1 MTLLDTLEPVGD
13 PASSRGDHT
22 RCLSPCMKSMK
33 VDGIQGR
40 CCLDGINSGAR
51 PSSWATSGAVLYA
64 QCSCAHALTWGC
76 FSAELE
82 MVMSLARGTIRS
94 GLILLNA
101 LRLPGDAG
109 LCLCTVFAQQEEAQL
124 RSLQKECKNNW
135 STSVLPSSLQ
145 PGFPIFR
152 PCFTRRYVA
161 LFCHK
166 APKFSFCLNKQ
177 KAGTC
182 SVTSTSHGP
191 TVKLCQGAED

>member
-109 LCLCTVFAQQEEAQL
+109 LSLCTARRGATEVFAKTIGQRQY
-124 RSLQKECKNNW
+124 
-135 STSVLPSSLQ
+135 LPSSLQ

-161 LFCHK
+161 LRRRTLK
-166 APKFSFCLNKQ
+166 ASPKFTTQISILGFVPSSKVFFAKFAKSSLF
-177 KAGTC
+177 AFTRG
-182 SVTSTSHGP
+182 
-191 TVKLCQGAED
+191 

>member
-101 LRLPGDAG
+101 LRLPGDAV
-109 LCLCTVFAQQEEAQL
+109 LCLCTVFAPRRGATEVFAKTIGQRQYYPPVYN
-124 RSLQKECKNNW
+124 R
-135 STSVLPSSLQ
+135 
-145 PGFPIFR
+145 GFLFFVPV
-152 PCFTRRYVA
+152 FTRRYVA
-161 LFCHK
+161 LFCTIR
-166 APKFSFCLNKQ
+166 PQ
-177 KAGTC
+177 K
-182 SVTSTSHGP
+182 
-191 TVKLCQGAED
+191 

>member
-101 LRLPGDAG
+101 LCLPGDAD
-109 LCLCTVFAQQEEAQL
+109 LCLCTVFAQ
-124 RSLQKECKNNW
+124 
-135 STSVLPSSLQ
+135 
-145 PGFPIFR
+145 
-152 PCFTRRYVA
+152 TRRGATEVFAKTIGQRQYYPPVYNQDF
-161 LFCHK
+161 LFFV
-166 APKFSFCLNKQ
+166 PVLLG
-177 KAGTC
+177 GT
-182 SVTSTSHGP
+182 SPYFVP
-191 TVKLCQGAED
+191 

>member
-101 LRLPGDAG
+101 LRLPGDAV
-109 LCLCTVFAQQEEAQL
+109 LCLCTVFAPRRGATEVFA
-124 RSLQKECKNNW
+124 KTW

-152 PCFTRRYVA
+152 PCFYSAVRRPILY
-161 LFCHK
+161 HK
-166 APKFSFCLNKQ
+166 APKMNFSFAKI
-177 KAGTC
+177 KTMGRTC
-182 SVTSTSHGP
+182 SVTSTSH
-191 TVKLCQGAED
+191 

>member
-124 RSLQKECKNNW
+124 RSLQKQLVNV
-135 STSVLPSSLQ
+135 STTLQFTTRISYFSSL
-145 PGFPIFR
+145 FYSAVRRPIL
-152 PCFTRRYVA
+152 Y
-161 LFCHK
+161 HK
-166 APKFSFCLNKQ
+166 APKMNFSFAKI
-177 KAGTC
+177 KTMGRTC
-182 SVTSTSHGP
+182 SVTSTSH
-191 TVKLCQGAED
+191 